1 MGTNHSLQELC
12 HRTVSRSSLL
22 HPFCVPQLQEA
33 GGRLL
38 ADFLIDSQS
47 SDNQFVGAFS
57 YSYHIFSQCRICS
70 SRSAVNHS
78 AAFNKVQVCRMQ
90 HGQEGSEGGWRRLLV
105 LWRWRDKIDAME
117 VRCAELSQRE
127 MACI

>member
-1 MGTNHSLQELC
+1 
-12 HRTVSRSSLL
+12 
-22 HPFCVPQLQEA
+22 
-33 GGRLL
+33 
-38 ADFLIDSQS
+38 
-47 SDNQFVGAFS
+47 
-57 YSYHIFSQCRICS
+57 
-70 SRSAVNHS
+70 
-78 AAFNKVQVCRMQ
+78 MQ